1 MKKATSNLIV
11 LVLILFIS
19 LILILSTIGIETNK
33 FNKLIINKVYQNKSI
48 DLTLNTIKFKIDPKK
63 LNLFLET
70 QNPEIIYK
78 EIFLPV
84 RNIKVYIN
92 FLSLI
97 KAEPKIE
104 KTSLI
109 LEEIDITQINKLSAI
124 VKPSNFKSILN
135 NNIKKGRLITEI
147 EIFLTEQG
155 DFKNF
160 IAKGSVKNLE
170 MKLFNELYFKEGNL
184 SFFADKNDIL
194 IKNIFGTLEDI

>member
-1 MKKATSNLIV
+1 MKKITSYLIV
-11 LVLILFIS
+11 LVLILFTS

-33 FNKLIINKVYQNKSI
+33 FNKLIINKVYKNKSI
-48 DLTLNTIKFKIDPKK
+48 DLALNTIKFKIDPKK

-70 QNPEIIYK
+70 QNPEISYK

-84 RNIKVYIN
+84 QNIKVYIN

-97 KAEPKIE
+97 KAEAKIE

-160 IAKGSVKNLE
+160 IAKQP
-170 MKLFNELYFKEGNL
+170 
-184 SFFADKNDIL
+184 
-194 IKNIFGTLEDI
+194 

>member
-160 IAKGSVKNLE
+160 IAKG
-170 MKLFNELYFKEGNL
+170 GNG
-184 SFFADKNDIL
+184 I
-194 IKNIFGTLEDI
+194 I

>member
-33 FNKLIINKVYQNKSI
+33 FNKLIINKVYQNKNI
-48 DLTLNTIKFKIDPKK
+48 DLALKTIKFKIDPKK

-70 QNPEIIYK
+70 QNPKIIYK

-109 LEEIDITQINKLSAI
+109 LEEIDVTQINKLSAI

-170 MKLFNELYFKEGNL
+170 MELFNELYFKEGNL
-184 SFFADKNDIL
+184 SFLQTKM
-194 IKNIFGTLEDI
+194 IF

>member
-1 MKKATSNLIV
+1 MKKNIIN
-11 LVLILFIS
+11 LVLLSILLFIS
-19 LILILSTIGIETNK
+19 LLVALSTVGIETNK
-33 FNKLIINKVYQNKSI
+33 FNRLISQKVSQTKNIY
-48 DLTLNTIKFKIDPKK
+48 LNLETIKFKINPKK
-63 LNLFLET
+63 LSLFLET
-70 QNPEIIYK
+70 QNPEITYRDT
-78 EIFLPV
+78 FVPV

-160 IAKGSVKNLE
+160 IAKG
-170 MKLFNELYFKEGNL
+170 
-184 SFFADKNDIL
+184 
-194 IKNIFGTLEDI
+194 

>member
-1 MKKATSNLIV
+1 MKKITLNLIV

-33 FNKLIINKVYQNKSI
+33 FNKLIINKVYQNKNI
-48 DLTLNTIKFKIDPKK
+48 DLALKTIKNKIDPKK

-70 QNPEIIYK
+70 HNPEITYK

-109 LEEIDITQINKLSAI
+109 LEEIDVTQINKLSAI

-170 MKLFNELYFKEGNL
+170 MELFNEL
-184 SFFADKNDIL
+184 
-194 IKNIFGTLEDI
+194 